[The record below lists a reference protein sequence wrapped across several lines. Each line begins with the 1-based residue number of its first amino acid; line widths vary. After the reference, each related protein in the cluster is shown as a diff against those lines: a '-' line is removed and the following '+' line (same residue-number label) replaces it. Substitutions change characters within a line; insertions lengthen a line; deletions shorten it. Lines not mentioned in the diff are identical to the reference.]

1 MKRNGVVA
9 WMGALLLLTGCGEP
23 SHPCVLDQFDVQP
36 HIDYCAAQAARTLA
50 SLEEPTLIPNS
61 IDADT
66 CTWRMA
72 SVGSWTC
79 GFWPGQLWYLYEA
92 TGQESWREAAKR
104 VTDLIVPVG
113 YRRARNHDVG
123 FILSTSVGNGYRLTG
138 EPAYRDA
145 MLAGADSLVQL
156 VNPAAGT
163 MLSWPNMV
171 KRMGWSHNTIIDNM
185 MNLELLFWAAAEGAN
200 EPLYQ
205 QAFRHAEVT
214 MQHHFRPDGSAYH
227 VAVYDAESGA
237 FEKGVTHQGWQD
249 ETMWARG
256 QGWAVYGFTLAYRFT
271 QDERFLQTAMRAA
284 DCYLKRLPADWVPY
298 WDFDAAEQLSEP
310 QPRDASAAAIT
321 ASALLELAGYVAE
334 EADAERY
341 FTAAVRTLQA
351 LSSADY
357 QSREAKSSFLLHST
371 GHMPRGWEID
381 ASISYADYY
390 YLEALVR
397 LQRLQRNEPVL
408 GK

>member
-1 MKRNGVVA
+1 
-9 WMGALLLLTGCGEP
+9 
-23 SHPCVLDQFDVQP
+23 
-36 HIDYCAAQAARTLA
+36 
-50 SLEEPTLIPNS
+50 
-61 IDADT
+61 
-66 CTWRMA
+66 
-72 SVGSWTC
+72 
-79 GFWPGQLWYLYEA
+79 
-92 TGQESWREAAKR
+92 
-104 VTDLIVPVG
+104 
-113 YRRARNHDVG
+113 
-123 FILSTSVGNGYRLTG
+123 
-138 EPAYRDA
+138 
-145 MLAGADSLVQL
+145 
-156 VNPAAGT
+156 
-163 MLSWPNMV
+163 
-171 KRMGWSHNTIIDNM
+171 
-185 MNLELLFWAAAEGAN
+185 
-200 EPLYQ
+200 
-205 QAFRHAEVT
+205 
-214 MQHHFRPDGSAYH
+214 
-227 VAVYDAESGA
+227 
-237 FEKGVTHQGWQD
+237 
-249 ETMWARG
+249 
-256 QGWAVYGFTLAYRFT
+256 
-271 QDERFLQTAMRAA
+271 MRAA